1 MMWRKSSQANRISM
15 VAAEIETSARDEK
28 LDQIQ
33 TQVAGLLLEFEN
45 FVNLINDETSTAS

>member
-1 MMWRKSSQANRISM
+1 M

-33 TQVAGLLLEFEN
+33 THVAGLLLEFEN